1 LYVFQSLKFITSA
14 STNFDL
20 HILALSSVN
29 LQWMPLKS
37 LYDSTPSTHLRLSS
51 ALHWTSYLCSDFA
64 QVLDVRWLGLVL
76 VGGGSA
82 FGSGKNV
89 LDATCMFLMLC
100 SQRYALN
107 FLLDA
112 TLSTFSSKLNI
123 LQTYSSSE
131 ALNSLNSSNSQH
143 ALDATLLTLSSTF
156 QHALCATV
164 FTFSSNFNKNY
175 INSLQCILK
184 IFRQFQTSS
193 DTFEQDNVGT
203 QCAGGKLLQI

>member
-1 LYVFQSLKFITSA
+1 MFVRFSIIEIHHFSIYKFW
-14 STNFDL
+14 
-20 HILALSSVN
+20 LALSSVN

-76 VGGGSA
+76 VGGGSEVA
-82 FGSGKNV
+82 K
-89 LDATCMFLMLC
+89 MFLMLPVC
-100 SQRYALN
+100 SWCYALN
-107 FLLDA
+107 A
-112 TLSTFSSKLNI
+112 TLSTFSWMLRSQLSQVNSTYFKHTLHPKLWT
-123 LQTYSSSE
+123 L
-131 ALNSLNSSNSQH
+131 SSNSQH

-175 INSLQCILK
+175 INSLQCTLK
-184 IFRQFQTSS
+184 IFRHLQTSS

-203 QCAGGKLLQI
+203 RCAGGKLLQI